1 LSYFYL
7 LPFELRCWKIKDER
21 HESDFALPQTC
32 GSAQIE
38 KKFQQA
44 YRAGRVS
51 GWNLDFPLNCL
62 ILLPM
67 TQPRPLTHDEKKAS
81 EAAFSGLPQDAN
93 WTDAAKSVYEGIIH
107 ALGQDPSGLEASDE
121 AAIPALIEEPDGSSP
136 KNIVEFPTS
145 DSVPPQEIPPELKQL
160 TIRLRREAVE
170 SGILKDVTP
179 LAQSLGLDFCVAV
192 TNPFWEQYITSS
204 PDFTEERI
212 HSRLRDTLVA
222 VRLRLASLKEA
233 IPLVDVPVLLEF
245 DPEPT
250 PQLCLTFALFHKDPV
265 DGNCLLLIHP
275 GEVFATRQSF
285 ENN

>member
-1 LSYFYL
+1 M
-7 LPFELRCWKIKDER
+7 K
-21 HESDFALPQTC
+21 T
-32 GSAQIE
+32 
-38 KKFQQA
+38 
-44 YRAGRVS
+44 
-51 GWNLDFPLNCL
+51 
-62 ILLPM
+62 
-67 TQPRPLTHDEKKAS
+67 PRSLTHDEKKAS
-81 EAAFSGLPQDAN
+81 EAAFRGLPLDDN
-93 WTDAAKSVYEGIIH
+93 WTNSAKLVYEGIIQ
-107 ALGQDPSGLEASDE
+107 AIGKNPSELEIGEASL
-121 AAIPALIEEPDGSSP
+121 PAQIEETHVSSANEP
-136 KNIVEFPTS
+136 QELPTFDS
-145 DSVPPQEIPPELKQL
+145 DDSQEIPPELKQF

-179 LAQSLGLDFCVAV
+179 LAQRIGLDFSVAM
-192 TNPFWEQYITSS
+192 TNPLWEQYITSS